1 MATVQKLMQVLGV
14 SEEEAREILAT
25 DKAIERGAD
34 PFPLTDAEEKASKEA
49 RRAEQDKATRKQT
62 AKPKK
67 LDTNK
72 RAIINRFI
80 ATLENWFISNS
91 QCTYNACTNI
101 ETVNPEREFT
111 FIYNGIKYKVV
122 LSAPRS

>member
-25 DKAIERGAD
+25 DKAIEQGAD

-62 AKPKK
+62 EKPKK
-67 LDTNK
+67 VDADK
-72 RAIINRFI
+72 
-80 ATLENWFISNS
+80 LEIMQVIDDALCDLVDNVEVI
-91 QCTYNACTNI
+91 
-101 ETVNPEREFT
+101 NPERELVCHF
-111 FIYNGIKYKVV
+111 NGRKFKIT

>member
-25 DKAIERGAD
+25 DKAIEQGAD

-67 LDTNK
+67 VDAEK
-72 RAIINRFI
+72 REIMQAIDDALCDLVDNVEVI
-80 ATLENWFISNS
+80 
-91 QCTYNACTNI
+91 
-101 ETVNPEREFT
+101 NPERELICHF
-111 FIYNGIKYKVV
+111 NGRKFKVT

>member
-14 SEEEAREILAT
+14 SEQEAREIIAT
-25 DKAIERGAD
+25 DKVIDQGAD

-62 AKPKK
+62 ARPKK
-67 LDTNK
+67 VDAEK
-72 RAIINRFI
+72 
-80 ATLENWFISNS
+80 LEIMQVIDDALCDLVDNVEVI
-91 QCTYNACTNI
+91 
-101 ETVNPEREFT
+101 NPERELVCHF
-111 FIYNGIKYKVV
+111 NGRKFKVT

>member
-1 MATVQKLMQVLGV
+1 MATVQKIMQVLGV

-67 LDTNK
+67 VDADKAEIISVLDDALCDLVDNVEV
-72 RAIINRFI
+72 I
-80 ATLENWFISNS
+80 
-91 QCTYNACTNI
+91 
-101 ETVNPEREFT
+101 NPEREILFYFNERKFKIT
-111 FIYNGIKYKVV
+111 

>member
-25 DKAIERGAD
+25 DKAIEQGAD

-62 AKPKK
+62 ARTKK
-67 LDTNK
+67 VDANK
-72 RAIINRFI
+72 QTIINRFV
-80 ATLENWFISNS
+80 ATLENWFISNN

-101 ETVNPEREFT
+101 EMVNPEREFT

-122 LSAPRS
+122 LSAPRN

>member
-25 DKAIERGAD
+25 DKAIEQGAD

-62 AKPKK
+62 ARAKK
-67 LDTNK
+67 VDAEK
-72 RAIINRFI
+72 
-80 ATLENWFISNS
+80 LEIMQVIDDALCDLVDNVEVI
-91 QCTYNACTNI
+91 
-101 ETVNPEREFT
+101 NPERELVCHF
-111 FIYNGIKYKVV
+111 NGRKFKIT

>member
-25 DKAIERGAD
+25 DKAIEQGAD
-34 PFPLTDAEEKASKEA
+34 PFPLTEAEEKASKEA

-67 LDTNK
+67 VDAEKLEIMQVIDDALCDLVDNVEV
-72 RAIINRFI
+72 IN
-80 ATLENWFISNS
+80 
-91 QCTYNACTNI
+91 
-101 ETVNPEREFT
+101 PGRELVCHF
-111 FIYNGIKYKVV
+111 NGRKFKIT

>member
-1 MATVQKLMQVLGV
+1 MNTLERIMKFLDVP
-14 SEEEAREILAT
+14 EEEARRIMAT
-25 DKAIERGAD
+25 DKEIDRGAD

-67 LDTNK
+67 VDAEK
-72 RAIINRFI
+72 REIMQAIDDALCDLVDNVEII
-80 ATLENWFISNS
+80 
-91 QCTYNACTNI
+91 
-101 ETVNPEREFT
+101 NPERELVCHF
-111 FIYNGIKYKVV
+111 NGRKFKIT

>member
-25 DKAIERGAD
+25 DKAIEQGAD

-67 LDTNK
+67 VDTDK
-72 RAIINRFI
+72 REIMQVIDDALCDLVDNVEVI
-80 ATLENWFISNS
+80 
-91 QCTYNACTNI
+91 
-101 ETVNPEREFT
+101 NPERELVCHF
-111 FIYNGIKYKVV
+111 NGRKFKIT

>member
-25 DKAIERGAD
+25 DKAIEQGAD

-62 AKPKK
+62 TKPKK
-67 LDTNK
+67 VDADKAEIISVLDDALCDLVDNVEV
-72 RAIINRFI
+72 I
-80 ATLENWFISNS
+80 
-91 QCTYNACTNI
+91 
-101 ETVNPEREFT
+101 NPEREILFYFNERKFKIT
-111 FIYNGIKYKVV
+111 

>member
-25 DKAIERGAD
+25 DKAIEQGAD

-67 LDTNK
+67 VDAEK
-72 RAIINRFI
+72 REIMQVIDDALCDLVDNVEVI
-80 ATLENWFISNS
+80 
-91 QCTYNACTNI
+91 
-101 ETVNPEREFT
+101 NPERELVCHF
-111 FIYNGIKYKVV
+111 NGRKFKVT

>member
-1 MATVQKLMQVLGV
+1 MATVQKIMQVLGV

-62 AKPKK
+62 TKPKK
-67 LDTNK
+67 VDADKAEIISVLDD
-72 RAIINRFI
+72 ALCDLVDDVEVI
-80 ATLENWFISNS
+80 
-91 QCTYNACTNI
+91 
-101 ETVNPEREFT
+101 NPEREILCHF
-111 FIYNGIKYKVV
+111 NGRKFKIT

>member
-25 DKAIERGAD
+25 DKAIEQGAD

-49 RRAEQDKATRKQT
+49 RRADQDKATRKQT
-62 AKPKK
+62 ARPKK
-67 LDTNK
+67 VDAEKLEIMQ
-72 RAIINRFI
+72 AIDDALCDLVDNVEVI
-80 ATLENWFISNS
+80 
-91 QCTYNACTNI
+91 
-101 ETVNPEREFT
+101 NPERELVCHF
-111 FIYNGIKYKVV
+111 NGRKFKVT

>member
-14 SEEEAREILAT
+14 SEQEAREILAT
-25 DKAIERGAD
+25 DKVIEQGAD

-62 AKPKK
+62 ARPKK
-67 LDTNK
+67 VDAEK
-72 RAIINRFI
+72 
-80 ATLENWFISNS
+80 LEIMQVIDDALCDLVDNVEVI
-91 QCTYNACTNI
+91 
-101 ETVNPEREFT
+101 NPERELVCHF
-111 FIYNGIKYKVV
+111 NGRKFKVT

>member
-1 MATVQKLMQVLGV
+1 MATIQKIMQVLGV

-62 AKPKK
+62 TKPKK
-67 LDTNK
+67 VDADKAKIISVLDDALCDLVDNVEV
-72 RAIINRFI
+72 I
-80 ATLENWFISNS
+80 
-91 QCTYNACTNI
+91 
-101 ETVNPEREFT
+101 NPEREILFY
-111 FIYNGIKYKVV
+111 FNERKFKII
-122 LSAPRS
+122 LSTPRS

>member
-25 DKAIERGAD
+25 DKAIEQGAD

-67 LDTNK
+67 VDADKLE
-72 RAIINRFI
+72 IISTIDDALCDLVDNVEI
-80 ATLENWFISNS
+80 I
-91 QCTYNACTNI
+91 
-101 ETVNPEREFT
+101 NPEREILFH
-111 FIYNGIKYKVV
+111 FNGRKFKIT

>member
-25 DKAIERGAD
+25 DKAIEQGAD

-67 LDTNK
+67 VDADK
-72 RAIINRFI
+72 REIMQVIDDALCDLVDNVEVI
-80 ATLENWFISNS
+80 
-91 QCTYNACTNI
+91 
-101 ETVNPEREFT
+101 NPERELVCHF
-111 FIYNGIKYKVV
+111 NGRKFKIT

>member
-25 DKAIERGAD
+25 DKAIEQGAD

-62 AKPKK
+62 TKPKK
-67 LDTNK
+67 VDTDKAEIISVLDDALCDLVDNVEV
-72 RAIINRFI
+72 I
-80 ATLENWFISNS
+80 
-91 QCTYNACTNI
+91 
-101 ETVNPEREFT
+101 NPEREILFYFNERKFKIT
-111 FIYNGIKYKVV
+111 

>member
-14 SEEEAREILAT
+14 SEEDAREILAT
-25 DKAIERGAD
+25 DKAIDQGAD

-49 RRAEQDKATRKQT
+49 RRAEQDKTTRKQT

-67 LDTNK
+67 VDADKAEIISILDYALCDLVDNVEV
-72 RAIINRFI
+72 I
-80 ATLENWFISNS
+80 
-91 QCTYNACTNI
+91 
-101 ETVNPEREFT
+101 NPEREILFYFNERKFKIT
-111 FIYNGIKYKVV
+111 